1 MDTFNFSFFDDD
13 KTPEP
18 QDSTKPA
25 PKPVLGFADE
35 DDAPAPPSNGE
46 DFDFALDLPSTE
58 PQNTA
63 PADPLDFDLDAPAM
77 APQSSSDAPQN
88 APVVAPTEE
97 FSFGDD
103 ADSLGW
109 SAGEVVAEEH
119 DPLGMELSLDAP
131 EIENINAPDVAEIDF
146 SAPSNS
152 SAIAPETD
160 FSAST
165 AEFSDSQEILSTPQI
180 ETSAPQSDFS
190 TPAIDPAP
198 ESDSFAST
206 AKISAPETD
215 FVPPAVFSDPKTDFS
230 DPEIDFSVQND
241 KLAPSDE
248 LILDAPDVA
257 DTIPDSFV
265 APASA
270 QLDLE
275 APAIDDAE
283 LEEMDSD
290 DAIAPARAR
299 DPFEDYEPPPPP
311 LKVAVLG
318 ASGVGKTHARWFARH
333 GCEVV
338 AFLGST
344 NTSVVATEESLRAL
358 FDFSGQGFNNLEKL
372 LDETQPEAVCVST
385 PPQFH
390 FAQVQACLERGIH
403 VLCEKPLVYAP
414 GRPMRESLTAA
425 RDLVKLADKKGLV
438 FGTQL
443 QYGAATPILC
453 KLAGTTFYDVGDF
466 AMEMETAN
474 PRASRDPKEL
484 WIDLAPH
491 PISIAQFLGGE
502 GAQLLE
508 ESVQVVAQVS
518 ENSTALSA
526 RFGIQ
531 CGDGRL
537 LVARAIL
544 RTLDRH
550 RENREPR
557 RRFSFN
563 GRVVQYRRTRD
574 HRAQYT
580 APDDY
585 DSLYDD
591 PVDYLLGNFTRACR
605 GKEDLLISGEFGR
618 QNLEWLLKIGA
629 SL

>member
-13 KTPEP
+13 QKAPTEEDP
-18 QDSTKPA
+18 TKPA
-25 PKPVLGFADE
+25 PKPVLGFAD
-35 DDAPAPPSNGE
+35 DDETPTAASEFDASN
-46 DFDFALDLPSTE
+46 FALDLPATE
-58 PQNTA
+58 VLTDSPNTDPLYSGFDA
-63 PADPLDFDLDAPAM
+63 PASEAENAPAMDFATPTPSEEFSMEETDPLD
-77 APQSSSDAPQN
+77 
-88 APVVAPTEE
+88 
-97 FSFGDD
+97 
-103 ADSLGW
+103 W

-119 DPLGMELSLDAP
+119 DPLGMDFSLDAP
-131 EIENINAPDVAEIDF
+131 PIEAISDQSAQNAADVPEIGF
-146 SAPSNS
+146 SF
-152 SAIAPETD
+152 PE
-160 FSAST
+160 
-165 AEFSDSQEILSTPQI
+165 
-180 ETSAPQSDFS
+180 
-190 TPAIDPAP
+190 
-198 ESDSFAST
+198 
-206 AKISAPETD
+206 AKISAPE
-215 FVPPAVFSDPKTDFS
+215 SDFS
-230 DPEIDFSVQND
+230 APEMSFANAESAPTIENVAPESDFNFD
-241 KLAPSDE
+241 APAEDAPESETPEALETVDFLE
-248 LILDAPDVA
+248 TPDISEVTDLDAPNIADEIPYDAAIEAVVA
-257 DTIPDSFV
+257 
-265 APASA
+265 
-270 QLDLE
+270 
-275 APAIDDAE
+275 
-283 LEEMDSD
+283 
-290 DAIAPARAR
+290 RR
-299 DPFEDYEPPPPP
+299 DPFEDYTPPPPP

-318 ASGVGKTHARWFARH
+318 ASGIGKSHARWFARH

-338 AFLGST
+338 GFLGST

-358 FDFSGQGFNNLEKL
+358 FEFDGQGFDKLDQL
-372 LDETQPEAVCVST
+372 LDETQPEAVCIAT
-385 PPQFH
+385 PPQLH
-390 FAQVQACLERGIH
+390 FAHVQACLERGIH

-414 GRPMRESLTAA
+414 GRPARETLNAA
-425 RDLVKLADKKGLV
+425 RDLVKLAAKNKLI
-438 FGTQL
+438 FATQL
-443 QYGAATPILC
+443 QYGGATPILC

-466 AMEMETAN
+466 SMEMETAN
-474 PRASRDPKEL
+474 PKAPRDPKEL

-502 GAQLLE
+502 GAKLLE
-508 ESVQVVAQVS
+508 DSIQVVPQVS

-531 CGDGRL
+531 CADGRL

-591 PVDYLLGNFTRACR
+591 PVDYLIGNFIRACR
-605 GKEDLLISGEFGR
+605 GKEEILISGEFGR